1 VLLFGERLPLL
12 AWIGMA
18 LVAAAGVW
26 AVRAS
31 TPIRPDSL

>member
-1 VLLFGERLPLL
+1 LPLL

-18 LVAAAGVW
+18 VVAAAGVW

-31 TPIRPDSL
+31 SPTQADSL